1 MKLFNTLFLVAAIHF
16 GIHAQKAIVYDGKS
30 GQILVNGTFVEI
42 LEDKTNQLTF
52 DEVKNSKAFQPSEKT
67 VPNCGVSKS
76 TFWLR
81 YKVKN
86 ESSDEAL
93 TMNLSYP
100 NLDEVELHTLYPD
113 THFVEHMG
121 KYLPFVNRRYNYPSY
136 IFNLNIEPDST
147 VQLFLKI
154 RSGGQIMAPI
164 YIGDRKEIF
173 ESLRSEVLFIGV
185 FSGIMLIMFLYN
197 LFIYFTVRDKV
208 YLYYVGYILT
218 VGLVQLCL
226 LGYTFQ
232 LLWPG
237 STWLAKHSIYL
248 LSALVG
254 ISSIE
259 FIKVFLQ
266 TKTFTPKLHKGF
278 IVFNLIYLLYIV
290 LDLFNLSAD
299 AYSVI
304 QLCAMLLSI
313 YMMVT
318 AYKIAKKGSRP
329 ARFFLLAW
337 SIFLAG
343 VFVYALKDV
352 GIIPYNS
359 TTIYLMPI
367 GSAIETALLSFALAD
382 RINILKREKEKSD
395 AKALQALK
403 ENERIIT
410 EQNIRLESKVKERT
424 AELEASN
431 KTLKEA
437 EANLINAEKMASL
450 GQLTAGIS
458 HEINN
463 PINFVA
469 SNIKPLKRDISE
481 ILLMLSKY
489 SDIKDAS
496 EFSQKQKE
504 LDQLRKELDIDYLTE
519 EINLLLKGIDEG
531 ANRTSEIV
539 RGLKTFA
546 RADETDLKK
555 INVHEG
561 IDATLGLLNSHFNS
575 AGVKVVKNYREL
587 PIIDCYPGKL
597 NQVFMNLFNNAVHA
611 MLQTNRPKTLT
622 IETEALD
629 ASVLIKISDTG
640 KGMPAAILDKI
651 FEPFFTTKDV
661 GEGTG
666 LGLSIVY
673 GIIKNHKGTIKVAS
687 KENEGSTFIIT
698 LPIALNKNEA

>member
-1 MKLFNTLFLVAAIHF
+1 MKPFKFLLLFLALHF
-16 GIHAQKAIVYDGKS
+16 NFLAQEVVYTGEQS
-30 GQILVNGTFVEI
+30 QLLVNGSSVEI
-42 LEDKTNQLTF
+42 LEDKTNQLNF
-52 DEVKNSKAFQPSEKT
+52 EEVIKSKDFKKT
-67 VPNCGVSKS
+67 EMAVPNCGVSKS
-76 TFWLR
+76 AFWLKFR
-81 YKVKN
+81 VKN
-86 ESSDEAL
+86 RSNNSDLA
-93 TMNLSYP
+93 MNLSYP
-100 NLDEVELHTLYPD
+100 NLDEIEMHLIYPGK
-113 THFVEHMG
+113 HMVEHMG
-121 KYLPFVNRRYNYPSY
+121 KYLPFENRNYNYPGY
-136 IFNLNIEPDST
+136 IFNLDLKQDST
-147 VQLFLKI
+147 VEVIMKI
-154 RSGGQIMAPI
+154 KSGGQIMAP
-164 YIGDRKEIF
+164 
-173 ESLRSEVLFIGV
+173 VFIGV
-185 FSGIMLIMFLYN
+185 QKGIFETIRSEFLFVGIYSGIILIMFLYN
-197 LFIYFTVRDKV
+197 LFLYFTVRDKI
-208 YLYYVGYILT
+208 YLYYVAYILI

-232 LLWPG
+232 FFWPG
-237 STWLAKHSIYL
+237 STWLAKHSVYL

-254 ISSIE
+254 IASIE

-278 IVFNLIYLLYIV
+278 MVFNGIYVLYIL

-299 AYSVI
+299 AYNII

-329 ARFFLLAW
+329 ACFFLLAW

-352 GIIPYNS
+352 GALPYNT

-367 GSAIETALLSFALAD
+367 GSAVETALLSFALAD
-382 RINILKREKEKSD
+382 RINILKKEKEKSD
-395 AKALQALK
+395 AKALKALK

-410 EQNIRLESKVKERT
+410 GQNIQLELKVKERT

-431 KTLKEA
+431 KSLKEA
-437 EANLINAEKMASL
+437 EASLINAEKMASL

-469 SNIKPLKRDISE
+469 SNIKPLKRDIEE
-481 ILLMLSKY
+481 IILMLSKY
-489 SDIKDAS
+489 TEIKDGP
-496 EFSQKQKE
+496 EFAAKQKE
-504 LDQLRKELDIDYLTE
+504 LNELRKKLDIEYLTE

-531 ANRTSEIV
+531 ANRTAEIV

-555 INVHEG
+555 INIHEG
-561 IDATLGLLNSHFNS
+561 IDATLGLLNSNLLKE
-575 AGVKVVKNYREL
+575 GVKVVKKYGEL
-587 PIIDCYPGKL
+587 PLIDCYPGKL
-597 NQVFMNLFNNAVHA
+597 NQVFMNLFNNAIQA
-611 MLQTNRPKTLT
+611 MAGSEKLKQIT
-622 IETEALD
+622 IETEILAG
-629 ASVLIKISDTG
+629 SISIKISDTG
-640 KGMPAAILDKI
+640 TGMPESILHKI

-673 GIIKNHKGTIKVAS
+673 GIIRNHQGEIKVQS
-687 KENEGSTFIIT
+687 KQNEGSTFIIT
-698 LPIALNKNEA
+698 LPVALTKAAA